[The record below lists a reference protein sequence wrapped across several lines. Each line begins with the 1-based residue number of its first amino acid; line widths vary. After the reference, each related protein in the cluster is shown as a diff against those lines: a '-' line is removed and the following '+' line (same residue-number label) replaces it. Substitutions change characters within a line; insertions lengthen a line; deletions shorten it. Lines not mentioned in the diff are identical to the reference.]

1 MKPKK
6 RSPRRRKPLAT
17 PLFDDG
23 IPVDPF
29 SSGDTKEGRKA
40 KQLCRQVAETLDMVL
55 SGECRDESLQ
65 SLHVLSVVP
74 APNAS
79 RLLVIARADLPEEEF
94 DRDAILAELDAQSG
108 RLRAEIAA
116 SIHRKRTPLL
126 TFHDAI
132 LAELD
137 AQSGR
142 LRAEI
147 AASIHRKRTPLLTFH
162 VIGPTWMPS
171 GSHLPSA
178 TENY

>member
-6 RSPRRRKPLAT
+6 RSKRRRNTHAT

-23 IPVDPF
+23 VPVDPF
-29 SSGDTKEGRKA
+29 TSGDTKEGRKA

-55 SGECRDESLQ
+55 SGECRDEALQ

-94 DRDAILAELDAQSG
+94 DRDS
-108 RLRAEIAA
+108 
-116 SIHRKRTPLL
+116 
-126 TFHDAI
+126 I

-162 VIGPTWMPS
+162 VIGPTWMPTVDQP
-171 GSHLPSA
+171 GC
-178 TENY
+178 

>member
-1 MKPKK
+1 
-6 RSPRRRKPLAT
+6 
-17 PLFDDG
+17 
-23 IPVDPF
+23 
-29 SSGDTKEGRKA
+29 
-40 KQLCRQVAETLDMVL
+40 MVL

-126 TFHDAI
+126 TFH
-132 LAELD
+132 
-137 AQSGR
+137 
-142 LRAEI
+142 
-147 AASIHRKRTPLLTFH
+147 
-162 VIGPTWMPS
+162 VIGPTCMPE
-171 GSHLPSA
+171 A
-178 TENY
+178 I

>member
-1 MKPKK
+1 MIRCARPRSLCAAVPCHTEIVMKPKK

-126 TFHDAI
+126 TFH
-132 LAELD
+132 
-137 AQSGR
+137 
-142 LRAEI
+142 
-147 AASIHRKRTPLLTFH
+147 
-162 VIGPTWMPS
+162 VIVPTWMPS